1 MSAAV
6 ALVEIAAADPFALVR
21 ALNRM
26 SAAGFALSVRDNRL
40 LASPF
45 TKLSGRQR
53 AYLHAHKL
61 ALVALL
67 EDAEALH
74 RALVDAAHA
83 GLGWQEGTP
92 AEWSNARLLAAGEVL
107 YSTGRMVS
115 RHDRRYAAEC
125 ARPPA
130 KDILPDIANASPAE
144 TSSTPDTW
152 VDNEPDMSSDTPPP
166 ASPDDPLAARIAE
179 LVAEGWSPWNATA
192 RARSEA
198 MHRAKPGARP

>member
-26 SAAGFALSVRDNRL
+26 SAAGFVLSVRDNRL

-53 AYLHAHKL
+53 AYLYAHKL

-92 AEWSNARLLAAGEVL
+92 AEWSDVRLLAAGEVL
-107 YSTGRMVS
+107 YSDGRMVS
-115 RHDRRYAAEC
+115 AHGRRFAAES
-125 ARPPA
+125 APVGP
-130 KDILPDIANASPAE
+130 DILPDISADPPTESQGTTTTWE
-144 TSSTPDTW
+144 DKMPDITI
-152 VDNEPDMSSDTPPP
+152 
-166 ASPDDPLAARIAE
+166 DPLAARIAE
-179 LVAEGWSPWNATA
+179 LEAAGWSPWNAEA

-198 MHRAKPGARP
+198 LEARQAGGAS

>member
-45 TKLSGRQR
+45 TKLSEQQR
-53 AYLHAHKL
+53 AYLHSHKP
-61 ALVALL
+61 ALVELL

-83 GLGWQEGTP
+83 GLGWREGTP
-92 AEWSNARLLAAGEVL
+92 AEWSDARLLAAGEVL
-107 YSTGRMVS
+107 YSDKRMVS
-115 RHDRRYAAEC
+115 RYGRRYALAEC
-125 ARPPA
+125 APP
-130 KDILPDIANASPAE
+130 LE
-144 TSSTPDTW
+144 
-152 VDNEPDMSSDTPPP
+152 
-166 ASPDDPLAARIAE
+166 LGQRIAC
-179 LVAEGWSPWNATA
+179 LKSNY
-192 RARSEA
+192 
-198 MHRAKPGARP
+198 RPR

>member
-45 TKLSGRQR
+45 TKLSERQR
-53 AYLHAHKL
+53 AYLHAHKP
-61 ALVALL
+61 AMVELL

-83 GLGWQEGTP
+83 GLGWREGTP
-92 AEWSNARLLAAGEVL
+92 AEWSDVRLLAAGEVL

-125 ARPPA
+125 APPPGP
-130 KDILPDIANASPAE
+130 DIPPDISTAPSAETTSATTTWADKGPDIASAKPA
-144 TSSTPDTW
+144 
-152 VDNEPDMSSDTPPP
+152 PP
-166 ASPDDPLAARIAE
+166 ADPLAARIAE
-179 LVAEGWSPWNATA
+179 LVAEGWSPWNAQA